1 MSSTCLSPLCNR
13 APYPCWVLFMSVSL
27 ILSTVPCIQQLL
39 ISVCSKWK
47 LEFISSTRPSMVP
60 GWHRCTNCFIIW
72 TNATNLFFF
81 LHRCFRWLNGK
92 EAACQWSRCRF
103 EADAGSIPGLGNPL
117 QKEMATHFSILAW
130 EIPWTEEPGGLQSM
144 GSQRVR
150 HNLVTKQPNNKLF
163 KP

>member
-27 ILSTVPCIQQLL
+27 ILSTVPCIQELL

-60 GWHRCTNCFIIW
+60 GWHRCTNCFITW

-81 LHRCFRWLNGK
+81 LHRCFRWLKGK
-92 EAACQWSRCRF
+92 ESACQWSRCRF
-103 EADAGSIPGLGNPL
+103 EADAGLIPGLGKPPAERNGNPL
-117 QKEMATHFSILAW
+117 QYSCLGNSMDRGAWWATVH
-130 EIPWTEEPGGLQSM
+130 G
-144 GSQRVR
+144 
-150 HNLVTKQPNNKLF
+150 VTKSQIQLSDWTTKQ
-163 KP
+163 